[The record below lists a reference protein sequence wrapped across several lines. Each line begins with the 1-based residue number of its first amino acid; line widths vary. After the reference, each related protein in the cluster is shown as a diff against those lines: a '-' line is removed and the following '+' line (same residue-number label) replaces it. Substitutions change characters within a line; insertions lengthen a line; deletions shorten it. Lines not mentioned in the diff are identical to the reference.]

1 MDSDRITQLIYL
13 GLILA
18 AVSGWVMVEYRGRLG
33 QAMRAAMGWGLI
45 FVGVAAGYA
54 LWSDIR
60 HSEQPIQAMV
70 QGRIEVPRAPDGHYY
85 LTLQVNGAP
94 VTFLVDTG
102 ATNIVLSRRD
112 AEAAGID
119 PGALAY
125 IGSANTANGT
135 VSTARV
141 RLDSLALGD
150 VVDAGISA
158 YVTSGAMMDSLLG
171 MDYLRRYRIEI
182 EPGYAPDWQPWPI
195 PKPKDGLRVTFKPL

>member
-158 YVTSGAMMDSLLG
+158 YFTSGAMMDSLLG

-182 EPGYAPDWQPWPI
+182 
-195 PKPKDGLRVTFKPL
+195 DGAKMILSR

>member
-1 MDSDRITQLIYL
+1 MNAEAWAGAAPVAGLEHRDSNGALLAQGDTVVLIKDL
-13 GLILA
+13 PVKGA
-18 AVSGWVMVEYRGRLG
+18 GFTAKRGTAVRGIRLVHDNAD
-33 QAMRAAMGWGLI
+33 Q
-45 FVGVAAGYA
+45 
-54 LWSDIR
+54 
-60 HSEQPIQAMV
+60 
-70 QGRIEVPRAPDGHYY
+70 IEGK
-85 LTLQVNGAP
+85 VNGQTID
-94 VTFLVDTG
+94 VMVDTG
-102 ATNIVLSRRD
+102 ATNIGLSRRD

-182 EPGYAPDWQPWPI
+182 
-195 PKPKDGLRVTFKPL
+195 DGAKMILSR